1 MFDVKTAEVVER
13 LKAAVWPLQRNT
25 FLNTIGSKPDFYGPT
40 WIAATLVFV
49 IGAGSNL
56 SSWLSFTPG
65 GAVSIWKYD
74 FRLVTFA
81 LMAVYAFAF
90 GVSSAFFLAL
100 NYLGV
105 SGLPLVYLVCI
116 YGESSSG
123 QRECFA
129 GLDPRP
135 RVVLSLRGH
144 SSAVDANAMTL
155 PPVFLRLQATPSVFS
170 FQRL

>member
-13 LKAAVWPLQRNT
+13 LKAAMWPLQRNT

-116 YGESSSG
+116 YGEFFQFSWP
-123 QRECFA
+123 RECIA
-129 GLDPRP
+129 
-135 RVVLSLRGH
+135 
-144 SSAVDANAMTL
+144 
-155 PPVFLRLQATPSVFS
+155 RLA
-170 FQRL
+170 